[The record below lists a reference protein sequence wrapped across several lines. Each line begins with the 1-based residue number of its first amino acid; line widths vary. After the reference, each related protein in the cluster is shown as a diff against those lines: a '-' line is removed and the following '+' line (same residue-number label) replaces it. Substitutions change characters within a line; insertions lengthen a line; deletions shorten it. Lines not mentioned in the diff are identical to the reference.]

1 MFHNLNNSSKFNNKN
16 DNGSTSVLI
25 DHSNYSQIS
34 PNHHFQSINPAAPS
48 FSVAQTANK
57 LIKSSPSSPTTQ
69 SDMSN
74 NFSFPTHHPGSFNS
88 KISSFKTI
96 NKPNQKGIII
106 SEPQLS
112 PSPLAI
118 SDGLAISY
126 GNSNYPQKFEPNSSL
141 VIYTEESAIATN
153 NITNN
158 KISINSKENDQNET
172 Q

>member
-1 MFHNLNNSSKFNNKN
+1 M
-16 DNGSTSVLI
+16 G
-25 DHSNYSQIS
+25 
-34 PNHHFQSINPAAPS
+34 
-48 FSVAQTANK
+48 
-57 LIKSSPSSPTTQ
+57 
-69 SDMSN
+69 N
-74 NFSFPTHHPGSFNS
+74 NFSFPTHHQGSFNS

-106 SEPQLS
+106 NEPQLS

-141 VIYTEESAIATN
+141 VIYTEESSTTTASN
-153 NITNN
+153 NNHKN
-158 KISINSKENDQNET
+158 KINSKENDKKET